1 MYKQLHINYSGVIC
15 LYLTKGVSMISTAWK
30 YKMTII
36 HLQECW
42 HGCWL
47 PPMTRWLLCQVSWFL
62 AVRPHLL
69 ACSSVLEQI
78 LPGHW
83 FLEKQPDF
91 CSHILNCSTIKN
103 NATTGVVWH
112 VVLKS
117 KSQRL
122 GSIVRTFFGWI
133 RVLINLRPGINVV
146 CGRCTEID
154 RGSLEIFVFVIHR
167 GAVLDYLKL

>member
-1 MYKQLHINYSGVIC
+1 MYKQLQINYSGVIC
-15 LYLTKGVSMISTAWK
+15 LYLTKGVVSMIFTAWE

-83 FLEKQPDF
+83 FLEKQPDS

-112 VVLKS
+112 VVFES

-133 RVLINLRPGINVV
+133 RVVINLRPGIKAT
-146 CGRCTEID
+146 CGRCT
-154 RGSLEIFVFVIHR
+154 
-167 GAVLDYLKL
+167 